1 MRGAR
6 KPGETK
12 GCSQELAA
20 WVEHALLDDLVRP
33 QQHRLRDR
41 EPQRG
46 RRLEIHGEVVPR
58 RLHRGQIG
66 GLSALDDSID
76 VSSCLAEPIVVAWA
90 IRHQSAIANDE
101 AKLLHCGNALYRREL
116 DDSLTIHA
124 REHVRHEEQ
133 RSRAASRHR

>member
-1 MRGAR
+1 M
-6 KPGETK
+6 
-12 GCSQELAA
+12 
-20 WVEHALLDDLVRP
+20 VEHALVDHLVRP
-33 QQHRLRDR
+33 QQQRLRDR
-41 EPQRG
+41 EAERLGGLEIDDQLEF
-46 RRLEIHGEVVPR
+46 RRL
-58 RLHRGQIG
+58 LDGQIG